1 MQTYNTHSV
10 LKNLISLTNERDV
23 VALEQSLAQALFDLI
38 AHKNTDNL
46 ISVVIYRAID
56 IRKQLFSAFI
66 IGNKKAGETP
76 SSAFSHA
83 LSLCFKS
90 GEESIYQRTY
100 DPLTDTKALADNPAT
115 LFPLKNNDGH
125 TIAIIAIENLICDEP
140 LQQTIAMMLQIFQ
153 NFTALISDNEHD
165 TLTGLLNR
173 KTFENKI
180 NKVLQKM
187 QSMSKRQDDKPNQ
200 LYFLAIFDIDH
211 FKRVNDE
218 FGHLIGDE
226 VLLIFSQLMT
236 QNFRST
242 DPLFRF
248 GGEEFV
254 GIFECLNPPDI
265 EIILNRFKEKI
276 SQYNFPQV
284 GKITVSAGY
293 TDISPFDASTQIID
307 RADLALYY
315 AKNHGRNRICH
326 FEQLIAEGLI
336 QENKKEGDIELF

>member
-1 MQTYNTHSV
+1 MQNYSTHKV
-10 LKNLISLTNERDV
+10 LENLISLTNERDV
-23 VALEQSLAQALFDLI
+23 VALEQALAQSLLDLI
-38 AHKNTDNL
+38 ATENTDNSK
-46 ISVVIYRAID
+46 SVIIYRVMD
-56 IRKQLFSAFI
+56 IKKHLFSSYVA
-66 IGNKKAGETP
+66 GNKRVNEKIST
-76 SSAFSHA
+76 AFTQA
-83 LSLCFKS
+83 LSQCFKS
-90 GEESIYQRTY
+90 GEHCIYQNT
-100 DPLTDTKALADNPAT
+100 ADVPAT

-125 TIAIIAIENLICDEP
+125 TIAIIAIENLICDAL
-140 LQQTIAMMLQIFQ
+140 LQKTISMLLQIFQ
-153 NFTALISDNEHD
+153 NFIVLINDNEHD

-173 KTFENKI
+173 KTFEIKI
-180 NKVLQKM
+180 NKVLQQM
-187 QSMSKRQDDKPNQ
+187 LSMSKRKDDRPNQ

-236 QNFRST
+236 QNFRSN

-265 EIILNRFKEKI
+265 EIVLNRFKEKV
-276 SQYNFPQV
+276 SHFKFPQV

-293 TDISPFDASTQIID
+293 TDISPFDVSTQLID

-326 FEQLIAEGLI
+326 FEQLVSEGLI

>member
-1 MQTYNTHSV
+1 LQNYNTHNV

-23 VALEQSLAQALFDLI
+23 VALEQSLAQSILDLI
-38 AHKNTDNL
+38 APENTDDSK
-46 ISVVIYRAID
+46 SVVIYRAID
-56 IRKQLFSAFI
+56 IRKHLFSAYVA
-66 IGNKKAGETP
+66 GNKRAKEITSKA
-76 SSAFSHA
+76 FIQA
-83 LSLCFKS
+83 LSQCFKS
-90 GEESIYQRTY
+90 GEYCIYQSA
-100 DPLTDTKALADNPAT
+100 TDVSAT

-125 TIAIIAIENLICDEP
+125 TIAIIAIENLICDAQ
-140 LQQTIAMMLQIFQ
+140 LQQTIGMMLQIFQ
-153 NFTALISDNEHD
+153 NFIVLINDNEHD

-173 KTFENKI
+173 KTFEIKI

-265 EIILNRFKEKI
+265 EIVLNRFKDKV
-276 SQYNFPQV
+276 SGFNFPQV

-293 TDISPFDASTQIID
+293 TIISPFDVSAQLID

-326 FEQLIAEGLI
+326 FEHLIADGLI